1 MCMCEFIIKI
11 NIFIFIIMDN
21 SNSLSS
27 AILQSSEAS
36 FPSLSTGTSSS
47 SSGSSGGIFDSLK
60 EINTTTWVVI
70 ILILAFLGFNIF
82 VYLAKGTQDISN
94 FFGPIIQKIFGT
106 TVGVTSQTVDVA
118 AEGTKAVV
126 GGTANVINTSLSA
139 VQDIT
144 PNGASSSIKSQS
156 IQNDISKVNQYEN
169 NALNKALNASKQ
181 TQQKGGSQDYEPHE
195 SESSGWC
202 YIGEDRGYRS
212 CAQVGV
218 DDKCM
223 SGDIFPSQ
231 ELCMNPNLRA

>member
-1 MCMCEFIIKI
+1 MCEFIIKI

-27 AILQSSEAS
+27 AILQSNEPS
-36 FPSLSTGTSSS
+36 FPSMNTSGSSS
-47 SSGSSGGIFDSLK
+47 SSSEGGFFDSLK
-60 EINTTTWVVI
+60 DINTTTWLVI

-94 FFGPIIQKIFGT
+94 FFGPIVQKIFGT
-106 TVGVTSQTVDVA
+106 SVGVASQTVDVA

-156 IQNDISKVNQYEN
+156 VQNDVPKINQYETN
-169 NALNKALNASKQ
+169 SLNKALNTSKQ
-181 TQQKGGSQDYEPHE
+181 TQQKGGNQDYEPHE
-195 SESSGWC
+195 AESSGWC

-231 ELCMNPNLRA
+231 ELCMNPNLRT

>member
-1 MCMCEFIIKI
+1 MCEFIIKI

-27 AILQSSEAS
+27 AILQSNEPT

-144 PNGASSSIKSQS
+144 PNGASSSIKSQPV
-156 IQNDISKVNQYEN
+156 QNDVPKVNQLETN
-169 NALNKALNASKQ
+169 SLNKALNSSKQ

-195 SESSGWC
+195 AESSGWC

>member
-1 MCMCEFIIKI
+1 
-11 NIFIFIIMDN
+11 MDN
-21 SNSLSS
+21 TNNLSS
-27 AILQSSEAS
+27 AILQSSEPT
-36 FPSLSTGTSSS
+36 FPSLATTNSSS
-47 SSGSSGGIFDSLK
+47 SNSFFDSLK
-60 EINTTTWVVI
+60 EINTTTWIVI

-106 TVGVTSQTVDVA
+106 TAGVASQTVDVA

-126 GGTANVINTSLSA
+126 GGTATAVNTTLSA

-144 PNGASSSIKSQS
+144 PNGASSSIKSEP
-156 IQNDISKVNQYEN
+156 ISQKQINEHESN
-169 NALNKALNASKQ
+169 SLNKALNASKQ
-181 TQQKGGSQDYEPHE
+181 TQQQSSYEPHE
-195 SESSGWC
+195 AESSGWC
-202 YIGEDRGYRS
+202 YIGEERGYRT

-231 ELCMNPNLRA
+231 ELCMNPNLRT

>member
-27 AILQSSEAS
+27 AILQSNEPT

-70 ILILAFLGFNIF
+70 IFILAFLGFNIF

-106 TVGVTSQTVDVA
+106 TVGVASQTVDVA

-126 GGTANVINTSLSA
+126 GGTANVVNASLSA

-144 PNGASSSIKSQS
+144 PNNASSTIKSQPV
-156 IQNDISKVNQYEN
+156 QQPNPNQYDN
-169 NALNKALNASKQ
+169 NTLNKAINTSKQ
-181 TQQKGGSQDYEPHE
+181 SQQQGGNQDYEPHE
-195 SESSGWC
+195 AESSGWC

>member
-27 AILQSSEAS
+27 AILQSNEPT

-70 ILILAFLGFNIF
+70 IFILAFLGFNIF

-106 TVGVTSQTVDVA
+106 TVGVASQTVDVA

-126 GGTANVINTSLSA
+126 GGTANVVNASLSA

-144 PNGASSSIKSQS
+144 PNNASSTIKSQP
-156 IQNDISKVNQYEN
+156 IQQPNPNQYDN
-169 NALNKALNASKQ
+169 NTLNKAINTSKQ
-181 TQQKGGSQDYEPHE
+181 SQQQGGNQDYEPHE
-195 SESSGWC
+195 AESSGWC

>member
-1 MCMCEFIIKI
+1 MCEFIIKI

-27 AILQSSEAS
+27 AILQSNEPT

-60 EINTTTWVVI
+60 EINTTTWVI
-70 ILILAFLGFNIF
+70 IIFILAFLGFNIF

-126 GGTANVINTSLSA
+126 GGTANVVNASLSA

-144 PNGASSSIKSQS
+144 PNNASSTIKSQP
-156 IQNDISKVNQYEN
+156 IQQPNPNQYDN
-169 NALNKALNASKQ
+169 NTLNKAINTSKQ
-181 TQQKGGSQDYEPHE
+181 SQQQGGNQDYEPHE
-195 SESSGWC
+195 AESSGWC

>member
-1 MCMCEFIIKI
+1 MCEFIIKI

-27 AILQSSEAS
+27 AILQSNEPT

-70 ILILAFLGFNIF
+70 IFILAFLGFNIF

-106 TVGVTSQTVDVA
+106 TVGVASQTVDVA

-126 GGTANVINTSLSA
+126 GGTANVVNASLSA

-144 PNGASSSIKSQS
+144 PNNASSTIKSQP
-156 IQNDISKVNQYEN
+156 IQQPNPNQYDN
-169 NALNKALNASKQ
+169 NTLNKAINTSKQ
-181 TQQKGGSQDYEPHE
+181 SQQQGGNQDYEPHE
-195 SESSGWC
+195 AESSGWC

>member
-1 MCMCEFIIKI
+1 MCEFIIKI

-27 AILQSSEAS
+27 AILQSNEPT

-70 ILILAFLGFNIF
+70 IFILAFLGFNIF

-106 TVGVTSQTVDVA
+106 TVGVASQTVDVA

-126 GGTANVINTSLSA
+126 GGTANVVNASLSA

-144 PNGASSSIKSQS
+144 PNNASSTIKSQPV
-156 IQNDISKVNQYEN
+156 QQPNPNQYDN
-169 NALNKALNASKQ
+169 NTLNKAINTSKQ
-181 TQQKGGSQDYEPHE
+181 SQQQGGNQDYEPHE
-195 SESSGWC
+195 AESSGWC